1 MSVILES
8 VGALRVDIDQL
19 SCATRL
25 QLQELEALLLVGTVQ
40 PSDLLGSCLPAR

>member
-19 SCATRL
+19 SRATRL
-25 QLQELEALLLVGTVQ
+25 QLQELEALLLVGTGR
-40 PSDLLGSCLPAR
+40 PMICLGSCLPAV